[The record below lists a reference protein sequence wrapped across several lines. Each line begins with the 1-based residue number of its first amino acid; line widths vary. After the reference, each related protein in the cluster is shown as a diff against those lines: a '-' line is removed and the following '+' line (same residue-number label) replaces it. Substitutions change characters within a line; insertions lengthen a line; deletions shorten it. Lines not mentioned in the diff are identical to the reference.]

1 VKQFLKK
8 DDKFTLL
15 TPKNLRTRPSL
26 NDNRNATIDLT
37 LCTPNLAH
45 LSTTVTIPYWGINH
59 LPFVI
64 EIKFKSTTHTHR
76 PILRFEEKK
85 WYEWNVEII
94 EIQLETTQQ
103 NQNAEASYNVHPI
116 LCNDERQQPIPC
128 PQEQKISTRVPQT
141 MVNQI
146 FKTTA

>member
-64 EIKFKSTTHTHR
+64 EIKVKSTTHTQTNLEIR
-76 PILRFEEKK
+76 RKK
-85 WYEWNVEII
+85 VVWVERR
-94 EIQLETTQQ
+94 
-103 NQNAEASYNVHPI
+103 NNRDP
-116 LCNDERQQPIPC
+116 
-128 PQEQKISTRVPQT
+128 TRNNPT
-141 MVNQI
+141 
-146 FKTTA
+146 KPKRWG